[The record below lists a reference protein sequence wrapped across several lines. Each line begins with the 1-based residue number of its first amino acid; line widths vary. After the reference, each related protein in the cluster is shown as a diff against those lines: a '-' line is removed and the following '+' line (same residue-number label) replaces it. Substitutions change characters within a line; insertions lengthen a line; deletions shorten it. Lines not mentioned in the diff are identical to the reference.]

1 MVVVMFSFTIHSFNS
16 LKNQAVSQPHFFV
29 LCKGLNSGKP
39 LEKPCPN
46 CFVITVKTEE
56 EKQFLYW
63 LCWGLW
69 QSKKFYYLHTG
80 SVIPFIR
87 LHEFKPFI
95 KEEAVRAFAAKE
107 QYHNNIKTLQ
117 QLEALE
123 KNYKQNLLLI
133 MDAKRAIF
141 YKATARR

>member
-1 MVVVMFSFTIHSFNS
+1 MFTFSISCYNS
-16 LKNQAVSQPHFFV
+16 ISTKEV
-29 LCKGLNSGKP
+29 LSTQFYVLSKGLNSGKP

-46 CFVITVKTEE
+46 CFVITVKNDE
-56 EKQFLYW
+56 EKEFLFW

-69 QSKKFYYLHTG
+69 QSKKFHQLHTG

-87 LHEFKPFI
+87 LHEFKSFI
-95 KEEAVRAFAAKE
+95 KEQAATAFAEKE
-107 QYHNNIKTLQ
+107 QYKKNVKALQ

-141 YKATARR
+141 QRATSRR

>member
-1 MVVVMFSFTIHSFNS
+1 MFTFSISCYNS
-16 LKNQAVSQPHFFV
+16 ISTKEVLSNQFYV
-29 LCKGLNSGKP
+29 LSKGLNSGKP

-46 CFVITVKTEE
+46 CFVITVKNDE
-56 EKQFLYW
+56 EKEFLFW

-69 QSKKFYYLHTG
+69 QSKKFHHLHTG

-87 LHEFKPFI
+87 LHEFKAFI
-95 KEEAVRAFAAKE
+95 KEQAATAFAEKE
-107 QYHNNIKTLQ
+107 QYNKNVKALQ

-141 YKATARR
+141 QRATARR

>member
-1 MVVVMFSFTIHSFNS
+1 MFNYSIKCFISTSTNEVLS
-16 LKNQAVSQPHFFV
+16 TQFFI
-29 LCKGLNSGKP
+29 LNKGLNSGKP

-46 CFVITVKTEE
+46 CFVITLKNDE
-56 EKQFLYW
+56 EKEFLFW

-69 QSKKFYYLHTG
+69 QAKKFYYLHTG

-87 LHEFKPFI
+87 LHEFKAFI
-95 KEEAVRAFAAKE
+95 KEQVATAFAEKE
-107 QYHNNIKTLQ
+107 QYHKNVKALQ
-117 QLEALE
+117 KLEALE

-141 YKATARR
+141 QRATSRR

>member
-1 MVVVMFSFTIHSFNS
+1 M
-16 LKNQAVSQPHFFV
+16 LKSKIKTHKSGAIYKQPHFFI
-29 LCKGLNSGKP
+29 LNKGLNSGKP

-46 CFVITVKTEE
+46 CFVITVKTDE
-56 EKQFLYW
+56 EKEFLFW

-69 QSKKFYYLHTG
+69 QSKKFHYLHTG

-87 LHEFKPFI
+87 IDEFKAFL
-95 KEEAVRAFAAKE
+95 KEQAATAFAQKE
-107 QYHNNIKTLQ
+107 QYNNNVNALQ
-117 QLEALE
+117 QLEQLE

-141 YKATARR
+141 QRATSRR